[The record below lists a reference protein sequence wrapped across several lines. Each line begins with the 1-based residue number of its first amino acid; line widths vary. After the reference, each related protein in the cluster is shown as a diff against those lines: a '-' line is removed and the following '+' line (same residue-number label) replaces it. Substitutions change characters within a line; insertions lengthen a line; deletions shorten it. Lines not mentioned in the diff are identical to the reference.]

1 MKILVT
7 GATGLIGSELVQL
20 LINKNHSVNFLT
32 TAAKKIK
39 NSSNYNGFFWNPNEG
54 KIDENCLLNVD
65 IIIHLAGATIAK
77 RWTDNYKQE
86 LVDSRILSSNLLF
99 STLKKHPNQ
108 VKHIISASGTAIYP
122 DSYSKIYTEN
132 STEIENSFLGQL
144 VVKWEQSI
152 RQFELLNI
160 KTSVL
165 RTGIVFSSK
174 GGALQEIIRPLKYY
188 VGTAFGSGKQ
198 LQSWIHLSD
207 LVRLYLFVLQKEVFG
222 VVNAVSSQPIS
233 NADLTQLIAKI
244 IRKPLWLPNIPQ
256 WFMKL
261 ILGEMSS
268 LLFTNKNIKPQRAL
282 ELGFQFNYD
291 TADKAINEILR

>member
-1 MKILVT
+1 MP
-7 GATGLIGSELVQL
+7 GAS
-20 LINKNHSVNFLT
+20 
-32 TAAKKIK
+32 
-39 NSSNYNGFFWNPNEG
+39 GFYWNPGEG
-54 KIDENCLLNVD
+54 KIDENCMLNVD

-77 RWTDNYKQE
+77 RWTNDYKQE
-86 LVDSRILSSNLLF
+86 LIDSRILSSNLLF
-99 STLKKHPNQ
+99 STLKKYPNQ
-108 VKHIISASGTAIYP
+108 VKHILSASGTAIYP

-132 STEIENSFLGQL
+132 STEVENSFLSHL
-144 VVKWEQSI
+144 VVKWEDSI

-174 GGALQEIIRPLKYY
+174 GGALQEMIRPIKYY
-188 VGTAFGSGKQ
+188 VGTAFGSGRQ

-207 LVRLYLFVLQKEVFG
+207 LVRLYFFVLENQLYG
-222 VVNAVSSQPIS
+222 VVNAVTSHPIS
-233 NADLTQLIAKI
+233 NTDLTRLIAKI
-244 IRKPLWLPNIPQ
+244 SKRPLWLPNIPQ

-282 ELGFQFNYD
+282 QSGFVFNFD
-291 TADKAINEILR
+291 SPDKALHEIVE